1 MSINRFGKG
10 TASAVPPR
18 ANKDQGFSVC
28 MRTSFH
34 YECALGLAALVLLPI
49 HSAPGCWLPSQ
60 FPGKQPSQIVGNRGQ
75 REFHCHFGLS
85 SGAELPYSSL
95 LLQHSKH
102 RFHQGLSLGIYSS
115 SRRAAQLLSH

>member
-1 MSINRFGKG
+1 MPKAAPLGSSFTGCGK
-10 TASAVPPR
+10 TRRCAWFWVAQR
-18 ANKDQGFSVC
+18 FSVC
-28 MRTSFH
+28 VRTSFH

-102 RFHQGLSLGIYSS
+102 R
-115 SRRAAQLLSH
+115 